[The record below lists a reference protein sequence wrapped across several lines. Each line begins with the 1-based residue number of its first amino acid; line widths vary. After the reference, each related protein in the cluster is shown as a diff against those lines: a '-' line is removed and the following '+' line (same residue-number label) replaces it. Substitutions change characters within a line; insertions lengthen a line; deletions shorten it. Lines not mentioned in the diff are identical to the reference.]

1 MAALS
6 LPDGRELPLL
16 RPAAVVVGS
25 GAAGYNAVNHLAR
38 LGVPD
43 PLLVTE
49 GREWGTSRNTG
60 SDKQT
65 YYKLSLAGSEPDSVR
80 ALARDLEAG
89 GAVHGDSALVEAAG
103 SAAAFLRLVEL
114 GVPFPTNAAGEFVGY
129 RTDHD
134 TRGRAT
140 SAGPLTSRYM
150 VEALEAESRR
160 LGVTVRDGCTIVDL
174 VCDADGHLAGL
185 LAIERDRI
193 HEPHRGLLLIACR
206 QVILATGGPASCY
219 RDSVYPPSQTGMS
232 GFALAAGAVGNN
244 LDQWQYGL
252 ASCVFRWNVSGSYQQ
267 VLPRYVSVDRDGREH
282 DFLLDALG
290 DPETVLRLTFL
301 KGYEWPFDSRKIDGS
316 SQIDLL
322 VLNET
327 LSGRRVYLDYRRN
340 PTDLAAIPSEALHY
354 LESSGATQA
363 TPFLRLAAMNPAAIA
378 LYRDHG
384 IDLETEAL
392 EIHVAAQHHNGGLAV
407 DADGRTTIPGLYAA
421 GEVAGSFGLYRPGG
435 SALNQTQ
442 VLSARAAAALALE
455 PATAADP
462 ALLLLPAIALLE
474 RLSAHPIDSTHAS
487 ALADRQRYY
496 AGRMS
501 EIAAI
506 LRDPAAMEALAE
518 EIAHEDPGDIP
529 LSRPE
534 QFIDLLKFR
543 DSLHTMRALLSAM
556 LTSARRCGSRGAAL
570 VLCPPETAGAL
581 SVPGLADRWHRGC
594 VDECAGLCL
603 ETTATLNA
611 APVSRWCSLR
621 PLPEPDTWFESVWRD
636 DRARRRRLARRG
648 REEL

>member
-1 MAALS
+1 MTTIL

-16 RPAAVVVGS
+16 QPSAVVVGS
-25 GAAGYNAVNHLAR
+25 GAAGYNAVNQLAR

-160 LGVTVRDGCTIVDL
+160 LGIRVLDDCTVVDL
-174 VCDADGHLAGL
+174 VRDADGQLAGL
-185 LAIERDRI
+185 LAIERSRI

-206 QVILATGGPASCY
+206 QVILATGGPAACY
-219 RDSVYPPSQTGMS
+219 RDSVFPPSQTGMS

-252 ASCVFRWNVSGSYQQ
+252 ASSAFRWNVSGSYQQ
-267 VLPRYVSVDRDGREH
+267 VLPRYVSVDSDGREH

-316 SQIDLL
+316 SQVDLL

-327 LSGRRVYLDYRRN
+327 LAGRRVYLDYRRN
-340 PTDLAAIPSEALHY
+340 PTDLSVIPPEARHY
-354 LESSGATQA
+354 LESSGATQE
-363 TPFLRLAAMNPAAIA
+363 TPFLRLAAMNPAAID
-378 LYRDHG
+378 LYRANG
-384 IDLETEAL
+384 IDLETQAL

-442 VLSARAAAALALE
+442 VLSARAAAALALD
-455 PATAADP
+455 PAPAADP
-462 ALLLLPAIALLE
+462 ALLLSAAAALLD
-474 RLSAHPIDSTHAS
+474 RLLAQSSDPACPTS
-487 ALADRQRYY
+487 LADRQRYY
-496 AGRMS
+496 AGSMS

-506 LRDPAAMEALAE
+506 LRDPDAMAALAE
-518 EIAHEDPGDIP
+518 EIAHEDLGEIP
-529 LSRPE
+529 LARPD
-534 QFIDLLKFR
+534 QLIDLLKLA
-543 DSLHTMRALLSAM
+543 DSLRTMRALLSAM
-556 LTSARRCGSRGAAL
+556 LASARRCGSRGAAL
-570 VLCPPETAGAL
+570 VLCPPGTPGAL
-581 SVPGLADRWHRGC
+581 PVPGLPGRWHRGT
-594 VDECAGLCL
+594 VEECAELCL
-603 ETTATLNA
+603 ETSAASGT
-611 APVSRWCSLR
+611 APVSHWRPLR
-621 PLPEPDTWFESVWRD
+621 PCPEPDTWFESVWRD
-636 DRARRRRLARRG
+636 DRARRRRLAG
-648 REEL
+648 RSGR